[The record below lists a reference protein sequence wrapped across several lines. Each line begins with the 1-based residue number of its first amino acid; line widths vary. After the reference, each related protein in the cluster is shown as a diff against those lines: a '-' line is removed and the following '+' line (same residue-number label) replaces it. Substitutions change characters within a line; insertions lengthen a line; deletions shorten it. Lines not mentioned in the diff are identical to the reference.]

1 MAYGL
6 LAALS
11 WGVCA
16 LVAAMAARRIGAFRT
31 VIIGEAVGLA
41 SYGVLFLLV
50 HPSLR
55 GLGQVAWL
63 LLLAGMIGVG
73 GYLACYRGLES
84 GHVGLV
90 SAISASYGGVIVVLS
105 VLLLGERLTA
115 VAAGGVVLTVIGVV
129 LTSGRADPADAAT
142 PRATGVTFGLAS
154 ALCYGVG
161 GFLLGRYARELGWLV
176 PALIARAGA
185 MALLLGL
192 AVTPV
197 RRVLGSRPGPG
208 VAWAIGAGLA
218 DAAGVAF
225 FARGSQAGLVAIT
238 AAASSAYPVIP
249 LIGGLV
255 LLHERMARWQA
266 VGAVLILAGLVLLGA
281 GS

>member
-1 MAYGL
+1 
-6 LAALS
+6 
-11 WGVCA
+11 
-16 LVAAMAARRIGAFRT
+16 
-31 VIIGEAVGLA
+31 
-41 SYGVLFLLV
+41 
-50 HPSLR
+50 
-55 GLGQVAWL
+55 
-63 LLLAGMIGVG
+63 
-73 GYLACYRGLES
+73 
-84 GHVGLV
+84 
-90 SAISASYGGVIVVLS
+90 
-105 VLLLGERLTA
+105 
-115 VAAGGVVLTVIGVV
+115 
-129 LTSGRADPADAAT
+129 
-142 PRATGVTFGLAS
+142 
-154 ALCYGVG
+154 
-161 GFLLGRYARELGWLV
+161 
-176 PALIARAGA
+176 

>member
-90 SAISASYGGVIVVLS
+90 SAISASYGGVIVILS
-105 VLLLGERLTA
+105 VLLLGEHLTA
-115 VAAGGVVLTVIGVV
+115 VAAGEW
-129 LTSGRADPADAAT
+129 
-142 PRATGVTFGLAS
+142 
-154 ALCYGVG
+154 C
-161 GFLLGRYARELGWLV
+161 
-176 PALIARAGA
+176 
-185 MALLLGL
+185 
-192 AVTPV
+192 
-197 RRVLGSRPGPG
+197 SR
-208 VAWAIGAGLA
+208 
-218 DAAGVAF
+218 
-225 FARGSQAGLVAIT
+225 
-238 AAASSAYPVIP
+238 
-249 LIGGLV
+249 
-255 LLHERMARWQA
+255 
-266 VGAVLILAGLVLLGA
+266 
-281 GS
+281 